1 MSLTAKSNKLM
12 ELPGNISETVVSST
26 YLVLRCQFLSRS
38 LIIMAKSVVPSL
50 VPCGTP
56 PWVLVQGDRK
66 LPTLTTWVRFV
77 RKAFIQIYTVVSI
90 SKELRCW
97 RRMLWSIMSKPFG
110 KSAKNIRALQF
121 PESTASYIACS
132 K

>member
-1 MSLTAKSNKLM
+1 MSLSAKSNKLM
-12 ELPGNISETVVSST
+12 ELCGNIWETVVSS

-56 PWVLVQGDRK
+56 PWVWVQGDRE
-66 LPTLTTWVRFV
+66 LPTLTAWVRFV
-77 RKAFIQIYTVVSI
+77 RKAFIQIYKVVSI
-90 SKELRCW
+90 SKELSCW
-97 RRMLWSIMSKPFG
+97 RRMLWSIMSKRFE

-121 PESTASYIACS
+121 PVSTASYIAYS